1 MSVASSLLGSGPLRL
16 KGNCHCHSTYSDG
29 AHPPDETV
37 GRYRAA
43 GYDFLFLTEHC
54 DKLTNGEFPDF
65 GVLDS
70 PDFRVL
76 PGVEYRNTTHRG
88 GRERMAMIL
97 GLGTLEVDHWRPGLD
112 QQSTI
117 DAINQDGGLAV
128 LSCTV
133 WDGRVAGDML
143 NLEGVSGIEIYNATC
158 EGSVNK
164 GFALTHWDALLES
177 GMRLNGLAVD
187 DTHFSEWPD
196 FGLGWIVVSAKDR
209 TPPSIVEGLRTG
221 VFYSSCGPEIKEWS
235 IQGSRIRFR
244 CSPVE
249 KIVYSGVGPWGRVV
263 RMTGEGLLT
272 ELTLDFE
279 LDCRPEMTF
288 IRFSCC
294 DTDGCWAWT
303 NPVWL
308 SDIVS

>member
-1 MSVASSLLGSGPLRL
+1 M
-16 KGNCHCHSTYSDG
+16 
-29 AHPPDETV
+29 
-37 GRYRAA
+37 
-43 GYDFLFLTEHC
+43 
-54 DKLTNGEFPDF
+54 
-65 GVLDS
+65 
-70 PDFRVL
+70 
-76 PGVEYRNTTHRG
+76 
-88 GRERMAMIL
+88 
-97 GLGTLEVDHWRPGLD
+97 D

-117 DAINQDGGLAV
+117 DAINKDGGLAV

-187 DTHFSEWPD
+187 DTHFGEWPD
-196 FGLGWIVVSAKDR
+196 FGSGWIVVSAKDG

-221 VFYSSCGPEIKEWS
+221 AFYSSCGPEIKEWS

-263 RMTGEGLLT
+263 RMTTEIRQIARVFFEERVGAMSCGL
-272 ELTLDFE
+272 
-279 LDCRPEMTF
+279 
-288 IRFSCC
+288 
-294 DTDGCWAWT
+294 W
-303 NPVWL
+303 
-308 SDIVS
+308 